1 MAQAGTVT
9 VLGGGNVTPAKRLI
23 MMGKMQP
30 IAKFTRP
37 TPAYLSDGTQVA
49 ENIPRLEPSQMV
61 YGKAIMVEEG
71 TENLCPNPS
80 FETGITG
87 WTSQFYDG
95 VFERD
100 TFESYHGIASVKCK
114 RGTDTRHRAYFTVDL
129 QTGEQIRLSAYAKTF
144 AEDAVNLIIEYY
156 GGDYSWKSFSG
167 AFHTGS
173 GEWERLFVAGEIAT
187 SDCTAYCFIINSS
200 AENFAY
206 FDAVQ
211 AEKKPYPT
219 SFTDGTRAA
228 ETLTI
233 PTAGVLNPQEGTIE
247 CWVYVPQ
254 FWQPGIPFWR
264 RIWSIDR
271 GAYAAGIYGLA
282 YIPYN
287 GEIVFGIYA
296 DTAQN
301 ISVAKPS
308 VGWHYFAAKWSAS
321 EMALFIDGVKVGSI
335 ANPSLPSSFADTV
348 ISIGC
353 RPDDPYDNV
362 NTLIDDLRISS
373 RARSDAEILE
383 TYQSGQPAVVD
394 EWTTYKLD
402 FDDKVR
408 ITTQG

>member
-1 MAQAGTVT
+1 M
-9 VLGGGNVTPAKRLI
+9 LGLGLELQKQI
-23 MMGKMQP
+23 MMGFNLGKMQP

-37 TPAYLSDGTQVA
+37 TPAYLSDGTQVSA
-49 ENIPRLEPSQMV
+49 NKPRFEPGKF
-61 YGKAIMVEEG
+61 GKAIMVEEG

-87 WTSQFYDG
+87 WISQFYDG

-100 TFESYHGIASVKCK
+100 TSESYHGIASVKCK
-114 RGTDTRHRAYFTVDL
+114 KGTDTRHRAYFTVDL

-144 AEDAVNLIIEYY
+144 AKDAVNLIIEYY

-187 SDCTAYCFIINSS
+187 SDCTAYCFIVNSS

-264 RIWSIDR
+264 RIWSIDH
-271 GAYAAGIYGLA
+271 GVNAGIYGLA
-282 YIPYN
+282 YIPHI
-287 GEIVFGIYA
+287 GKIVFGICNDA
-296 DTAQN
+296 GTAQN
-301 ISVAKPS
+301 IFVAKPS

-353 RPDDPYDNV
+353 CPYDPYDNV

-373 RARSDAEILE
+373 CARSDAEILE

-394 EWTTYKLD
+394 EWTTYKAD
-402 FDDKVR
+402 FDGK
-408 ITTQG
+408 IH